1 MVSLTSMRILIVE
14 DYTPLRKAMV
24 ESLETAGYAVDAS
37 VEGEE
42 GLWYAQNHSYDAIV
56 LDIMLPKVNGLEI
69 LDALRRVGNGV
80 PIIVISARDS
90 VDQRIDGLDAGA
102 DDYLVKPFALK
113 ELLARVRAQTR
124 KAYDKKVTALVVGD
138 LSIDLAAK
146 RVTRAEAEV
155 KLTPREYNLFEYL
168 AFRQGEVVSRQEV
181 WDHVYNYYDD
191 ASSNA
196 VDVYIGY
203 LRKKLSGSS
212 GHTYIQTR
220 RGQGYLLEYTES

>member
-1 MVSLTSMRILIVE
+1 VVSLTSMRILIVE
-14 DYTPLRKAMV
+14 DYTPLRRAML

-37 VEGEE
+37 AEGEE

-90 VDQRIDGLDAGA
+90 VDQRIEGLDAGA

-168 AFRQGEVVSRQEV
+168 AFRQGEVVSRQEI

>member
-14 DYTPLRKAMV
+14 DYTPLRRAML

-37 VEGEE
+37 AEGEE

-90 VDQRIDGLDAGA
+90 VDQRIEGLDAGA

-168 AFRQGEVVSRQEV
+168 AFRQGEVVSRQEI

>member
-1 MVSLTSMRILIVE
+1 MRILIVE

-90 VDQRIDGLDAGA
+90 VDQRIEGLDAGA

>member
-1 MVSLTSMRILIVE
+1 
-14 DYTPLRKAMV
+14 
-24 ESLETAGYAVDAS
+24 
-37 VEGEE
+37 
-42 GLWYAQNHSYDAIV
+42 
-56 LDIMLPKVNGLEI
+56 
-69 LDALRRVGNGV
+69 LRRVGNGV

-168 AFRQGEVVSRQEV
+168 AFRQGEVVSRQEI